1 MPSWKNS
8 PKVAM
13 PTSHKAPQEKEF
25 RIFLKYLFI
34 SGSIPELYSSM
45 PLKITMKNQGTNKA
59 LNKTE
64 SPLKTLKST
73 LE

>member
-1 MPSWKNS
+1 M
-8 PKVAM
+8 VAM
-13 PTSHKAPQEKEF
+13 LISHTAPQENDLM
-25 RIFLKYLFI
+25 IFVKYLFI
-34 SGSIPELYSSM
+34 SGSIPVLYSSI
-45 PLKITMKNQGTNKA
+45 PLKITIKNQGTNKA